1 MVNRKYFG
9 DQIHEYRRGEAKSVL
24 MFDHTV
30 LYTVIKHVTLLIRR
44 IVTLQMYVPL
54 NKGK

>member
-30 LYTVIKHVTLLIRR
+30 LYTVIKHMTLLIRR